1 MNDHDNAMPGNASGP
16 ASAAHTACPL
26 GVRAALRGKTI
37 LLTGATGFLA
47 KVVLENLARNLSDLG
62 RVILLVRAGEGGDAR
77 ARFERQIA
85 TSSVFDLL
93 RATRPAALARFFADG
108 VECLTGE
115 VTEPEFG
122 LGAARFAQL
131 AARVD
136 LVINAAASVNFREPL
151 DQALAINTL
160 SLRNLTALARA
171 ADAPLVQVST
181 CYVNGYQRGDML
193 EQVVRPARAL
203 IPRHH
208 EGWYELDGV
217 LADLQRK
224 VARVRERVGGRDP
237 ELLARRLT
245 ELGIREAN
253 RHGWNDTYTFTK
265 WMGEQLALS
274 GMRGRSVTIVR
285 PSIIESTLRAPNPG
299 WIEGVKVADAVILA
313 YARGRTRFFPARPE
327 GIIDVIPAD
336 LVANAILM
344 AGAES
349 LQAGPGQRIY
359 QCCSGS
365 GNPIQVGRLIDLLQT
380 EAQRN
385 WRQYD
390 KLFHA
395 KPKHDFRVIGNLR
408 FRALMAGL
416 AVGAGVW
423 TGLRRLIGAPGESR
437 AMEKLRTTRLL
448 AITFSFYAQPRY
460 RFHNTGLLALAE
472 RFGAEERDLFAVDA
486 RLIDW
491 EEYLCRIHMAGLNR
505 YAMKRKD
512 AAPAP
517 AAAPAEARVAL
528 PQAMR

>member
-1 MNDHDNAMPGNASGP
+1 MTQASY
-16 ASAAHTACPL
+16 PL
-26 GVRAALRGKTI
+26 GIRDALSGKRI

-47 KVVLENLARNLSDLG
+47 KVVLENLARNVPDVG

-77 ARFERQIA
+77 ARFEREIA
-85 TSSVFDLL
+85 ASSIFDNL
-93 RATRPAALARFFADG
+93 RVTRPAALAHFFAEQI
-108 VECLTGE
+108 ECLTGE

-122 LGAARFAQL
+122 LGTAGFADL

-160 SLRNLTALARA
+160 SLLHLTALARA

-181 CYVNGYQRGDML
+181 CYVNGYGRGDML

-208 EGWYELDGV
+208 EGWYELDAV
-217 LADLQRK
+217 LDALQRK
-224 VARVRERVGGRDP
+224 VARVRARVGERDP
-237 ELLARRLT
+237 ALLARRLT

-253 RHGWNDTYTFTK
+253 RHGWNDTYSFTK
-265 WMGEQLALS
+265 WMGEQLALR
-274 GMRGRSVTIVR
+274 GMRGRGLSIVR
-285 PSIIESTLRAPNPG
+285 PSIIESTLRAPSPG

-313 YARGRTRFFPARPE
+313 YARGRTSFFPARPE

-336 LVANAILM
+336 LVANSILM
-344 AGAES
+344 ASAER
-349 LQAGPGQRIY
+349 LQAGPGRRIY

-365 GNPIQVGRLIDLLQT
+365 ANPILVGRLIELLQT
-380 EAQRN
+380 EAKRN

-395 KPKHDFRVIGNLR
+395 EPRHDFRVIGNLR
-408 FRALMAGL
+408 FRAMMAAL
-416 AVGAGVW
+416 ALGAGVW
-423 TGLRRLIGAPGESR
+423 SGLRRLAGAPGESR

-460 RFHNTGLLALAE
+460 RFHNTQLLELAG
-472 RFGAEERDLFAVDA
+472 RFGEEAETVFPIDA

-491 EEYLCRIHMAGLNR
+491 EDYLCRIHMAGLNR
-505 YAMKRKD
+505 YALKRKE
-512 AAPAP
+512 AAASSTAASAPAD
-517 AAAPAEARVAL
+517 ARIAL
-528 PQAMR
+528 VKPQAAR